1 LNPPEINNLSILI
14 NTLNMLGVSYTSKV
28 YNQNRIALS
37 KYIDSKEFTV
47 LISQQ
52 GYSILLVDS
61 NSNVKRQINTNNP
74 YEVANQLGATIIDL

>member
-1 LNPPEINNLSILI
+1 
-14 NTLNMLGVSYTSKV
+14 MLGVSYTSKV